1 MLRTGTCQ
9 LFSGFKQAFDS
20 AVSLTFRFR
29 RSLFY
34 HWVASSLRTRLTL
47 GPTWRLS
54 LSLGSLAG
62 VGIAA
67 KIAGNPEPLV
77 LELNQS
83 VAFARVED
91 YL

>member
-29 RSLFY
+29 RSLLPLGSEF
-34 HWVASSLRTRLTL
+34 SSDATDPGANLETFPEFRLT
-47 GPTWRLS
+47 RRC
-54 LSLGSLAG
+54 
-62 VGIAA
+62 GIAA

>member
-29 RSLFY
+29 RSLLPLGSEF
-34 HWVASSLRTRLTL
+34 SSDATDPGANL
-47 GPTWRLS
+47 RLS